1 MNAVAETKSL
11 PLPAPSQESER
22 LPCREHSTWSVGDC
36 AHQGDLIFVCI
47 AKMPKGK
54 RRENRQL
61 AEGETRGSRHV
72 LSGGEV
78 FDTDA
83 EAVAKT
89 INAATGGN
97 VAAKYIGPVFT
108 GPATVEHPEHQHQ
121 SFPADTV
128 TVCVF
133 QRNQTAEEREV
144 RARD

>member
-1 MNAVAETKSL
+1 MNAVVEVKSL

-47 AKMPKGK
+47 AKIPLGK
-54 RRENRQL
+54 VRNNRQL
-61 AEGETRGSRHV
+61 AEGETRGSRHILV
-72 LSGGEV
+72 GGEV
-78 FDTDA
+78 FDPDQ
-83 EAVAKT
+83 VAAASL
-89 INAATGGN
+89 IEAATKSKIDT
-97 VAAKYIGPVFT
+97 KYIGPVFF

-121 SFPADTV
+121 SFPADTI
-128 TVCVF
+128 TACVF